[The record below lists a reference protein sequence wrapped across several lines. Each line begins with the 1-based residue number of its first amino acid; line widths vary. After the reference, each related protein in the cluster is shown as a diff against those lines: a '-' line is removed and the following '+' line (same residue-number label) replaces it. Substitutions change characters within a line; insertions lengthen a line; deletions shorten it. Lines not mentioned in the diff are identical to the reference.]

1 MSKSKSEAVRLINEQ
16 YEIIWTIVN
25 SPDSELEELERIDL
39 NDALEQL
46 LASIKRIKPL
56 PN

>member
-16 YEIIWTIVN
+16 YEIILTIVN
-25 SPDSELEELERIDL
+25 SPDSELEEPERIDL
-39 NDALEQL
+39 NNALERL
-46 LASIKRIKPL
+46 LASIKKIKPL